1 MDLTPYGK
9 LLIVLGLAVTATGVL
24 LAFGGKI
31 PWIGRLPGDILIKGR
46 QGTFYFP
53 LATCLLVSILISLVL
68 FFFRNR

>member
-9 LLIVLGLAVTATGVL
+9 LLIIIGLAVTAMGVL

-31 PWIGRLPGDILIKGR
+31 PWIGRLPGDFVIKGR